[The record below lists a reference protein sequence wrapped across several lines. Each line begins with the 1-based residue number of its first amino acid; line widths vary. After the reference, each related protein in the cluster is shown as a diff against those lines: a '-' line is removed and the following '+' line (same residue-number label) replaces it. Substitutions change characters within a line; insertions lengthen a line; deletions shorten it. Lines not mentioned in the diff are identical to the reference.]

1 MRTGCNTSICSM
13 LHCTSQRAGRGHVLW
28 LDFYGVIRLPLQ
40 PVAGVAKVALGDEN
54 VWQHPSL

>member
-1 MRTGCNTSICSM
+1 MCSM
-13 LHCTSQRAGRGHVLW
+13 LHCTSRRAGRGHVLW